1 MEYFEPVIIRYDEIS
16 YVGKKVPNNKLVLL
30 IQLKDGKRY
39 EFCHGNEE
47 AIDAILGKLAE
58 KHKLID

>member
-1 MEYFEPVIIRYDEIS
+1 MEHFEPIVIGYDEFS
-16 YVGKKVPNNKLVLL
+16 YIGKKVSNNKLVLL

-58 KHKLID
+58 KQKVID